1 MKIGATGPGSYERS
15 NSIPR
20 ALRPGNGIRGGIFG
34 SDGAA
39 TAHHLVFAGSFPIR
53 CTVGRRSFVNSVP

>member
-1 MKIGATGPGSYERS
+1 VVIFEI
-15 NSIPR
+15 SIAQHIHR
-20 ALRPGNGIRGGIFG
+20 CGTLAFARHVEVIRGGIFG